1 MTPEEERIDKVLDS
15 LSHARTA
22 LDEGYAY
29 DGVNDT
35 SLGPEEMRVY
45 CIDKIDDAMRLLS
58 PEKTEP
64 EFGLRV
70 AVNGVFVS
78 RRFDPEE
85 EAIDAIGE
93 ALERKSA
100 NSDDIVAIVVG
111 LAN

>member
-15 LSHARTA
+15 LSKARTA
-22 LDEGYAY
+22 LDDPAGLDEDDHRSWEEGPDNLFA
-29 DGVNDT
+29 
-35 SLGPEEMRVY
+35 
-45 CIDKIDDAMRLLS
+45 IDMIDDAMRLLS
-58 PEKTEP
+58 PEKSEP
-64 EFGLRV
+64 EFGLMV
-70 AVNGVFVS
+70 SVNGVFVS

-100 NSDDIVAIVVG
+100 NSDDVVTIVVG